1 MHGSYI
7 FFSRDSVAK
16 VSENTLM
23 VEQVEV
29 AEAVDHH
36 LLLFEALLE
45 AHLVILEAADL
56 PLKVLY
62 LA

>member
-7 FFSRDSVAK
+7 FFPRDSVAK
-16 VSENTLM
+16 VSENTLV

-29 AEAVDHH
+29 AEAIDHN
-36 LLLFEALLE
+36 LLLLEALLE
-45 AHLVILEAADL
+45 THLVILEAADL
-56 PLKVLY
+56 PLKVLD